1 MAQRRPALGAVVAR
15 ASGTAGPAY
24 AVRNRPPAPPLHSY
38 GPLCTLFYD
47 ADKPVA
53 PDAEVA
59 WYAQRLPQDAGP
71 LLELMC
77 GSGRLLVPLAA
88 MGLKLHG
95 VDFSAAMLASCEAR
109 LAARSIS
116 APLFRQ
122 DLTQLNLPF
131 RYSAAFVAAGSFQL
145 ITDPG
150 AALLA
155 LQRIR
160 AHLVDPGILLMDMF
174 IPSESA
180 QRLGAPLVEVRT
192 VRLGDGTQIA
202 LRSESTVWADARMAR
217 TEYRYAHRRGATRL
231 AEEHEA
237 LTLTWYPPDEI
248 AAILG
253 DAGFHDVTTEVAPT
267 VDGDD
272 TKFTVT
278 ARA

>member
-1 MAQRRPALGAVVAR
+1 M
-15 ASGTAGPAY
+15 
-24 AVRNRPPAPPLHSY
+24 PLPSY

-59 WYAQRLPQDAGP
+59 WYAQRLPKDAGP

-77 GSGRLLVPLAA
+77 GSGRLLLPLAA
-88 MGLKLHG
+88 DGFKLHG
-95 VDFSAAMLASCEAR
+95 VDLSAAMLASCEAR
-109 LAARSIS
+109 LVSRGIV

-145 ITDPG
+145 LTEPG

-160 AHLVDPGILLMDMF
+160 AHLVDPGLLLMDMF
-174 IPSESA
+174 VPAESTL
-180 QRLGAPLVEVRT
+180 RLGAPLVEVRT
-192 VRLGDGTQIA
+192 ARLADGTQIA
-202 LRSESTVWADARMAR
+202 LRSESTVWADARMSR
-217 TEYRYAHRRGATRL
+217 TEYRYAHRRGTTRL
-231 AEEHEA
+231 AEEHET
-237 LTLTWYPPDEI
+237 LTLTWYSMDEI
-248 AAILG
+248 AAILS
-253 DAGFHDVTTEVAPT
+253 DAGFQEVTTGASPMSG
-267 VDGDD
+267 GDE
-272 TKFTVT
+272 TTFSVS

>member
-1 MAQRRPALGAVVAR
+1 LP
-15 ASGTAGPAY
+15 
-24 AVRNRPPAPPLHSY
+24 SY

-59 WYAQRLPQDAGP
+59 WYAQRLPQHAGP

-77 GSGRLLVPLAA
+77 GSGRLLLPLAA
-88 MGLKLHG
+88 AGFRLHG
-95 VDFSAAMLASCEAR
+95 VDSSAAMLASCEAR
-109 LAARSIS
+109 LAARSIV

-145 ITDPG
+145 LTEPG

-160 AHLVDPGILLMDMF
+160 AHLVDPGLLLMDMF
-174 IPSESA
+174 VPSESA
-180 QRLGAPLVEVRT
+180 QRLAAPLVEVRT
-192 VRLGDGTQIA
+192 VKLADGSQIA
-202 LRSESTVWADARMAR
+202 LRSESTLWADTRMSR
-217 TEYRYAHRRGATRL
+217 TESRYAHRRGATRL
-231 AEEHEA
+231 AEEHET
-237 LTLTWYPPDEI
+237 LTLTWYLPEEI
-248 AAILG
+248 AALLG
-253 DAGFHDVTTEVAPT
+253 DAGFHDVTTEAPPQ
-267 VDGDD
+267 DGREER
-272 TKFTVT
+272 TFSVT

>member
-1 MAQRRPALGAVVAR
+1 MLCGFDFEAPA
-15 ASGTAGPAY
+15 
-24 AVRNRPPAPPLHSY
+24 LHSY

-59 WYAQRLPQDAGP
+59 WYAQHLPKAAGP

-88 MGLKLHG
+88 EGFKLHG
-95 VDFSAAMLASCEAR
+95 VDSSAAMLASCEAR
-109 LAARSIS
+109 LAERAMP

-131 RYSAAFVAAGSFQL
+131 RYCAAFVSAGSFQL

-160 AHLVDPGILLMDMF
+160 AHLVDPGLLLMDMF
-174 IPSESA
+174 VPSESA

-192 VRLGDGTQIA
+192 VRLADGSQIA
-202 LRSESTVWADARMAR
+202 LRSESTVWADARMSR
-217 TEYRYAHRRGATRL
+217 TEYRYAYRRGATRL
-231 AEEHEA
+231 AEEHETR
-237 LTLTWYPPDEI
+237 TLTWYSPDEI
-248 AAILG
+248 AAILADSGFG
-253 DAGFHDVTTEVAPT
+253 DVIIGASPQSGGEATT
-267 VDGDD
+267 
-272 TKFTVT
+272 FSVT